1 MNTFAV
7 EAKDIA
13 KIYSGGIKALNGV
26 DLRIE
31 EGASHAILGPN
42 GAGKTT
48 LIRILTTQIK
58 PTRGE
63 ARVFGYSVVDQGNR
77 VRELIGYIPQEMSLW
92 ADLTG
97 YENMV
102 IYSKIYGIEPSNRRG
117 VIEELLEFMGI
128 REASNRLVRTYS
140 GGMIRRLEIAIAL
153 MPKPRLLILDEPTIG
168 LDPSARMLVWDKLQ
182 LYKRDYGATI
192 FFATHYMDEA
202 DRYADRV
209 SLIDRGKIVEEG
221 TPAELKRLI
230 EGDRI
235 KLKISGS
242 VERAKMVLLEITNE
256 ISVSE
261 NGEIQIAVKDAATAF
276 PAVIERLHSCGIN
289 VLEARVLEATLDDV
303 FIRLTGKRIVED
315 ERGKLREVLS
325 TRRAIKRGG

>member
-1 MNTFAV
+1 M
-7 EAKDIA
+7 
-13 KIYSGGIKALNGV
+13 KALNGV